1 MQTRQTS
8 SPITGNVLKMLAII
22 TMLIDH
28 ATVVFVENHLFQIV
42 NRSYIGGTDLNYT
55 AKEFNLVSNAQ
66 LIGRGIGRIAFPIFL
81 FLLLEGFL
89 HTRNVW
95 KYALRLGLFALI
107 SEVPYDLVFTG
118 SFFDLSKQNV
128 FFTLLLALL
137 MMIGF
142 DLVSEKFNKKAAV
155 IALQAGILLAALIV
169 SVLIQSDY
177 TCMGIAMAA
186 AIYLTRNNRKYMWL
200 AVLAAMIITLI
211 PARSSVLEVIGC
223 LAFIPIAFYN
233 GERGSFN
240 LKYFFYAF
248 YPLHLLVLGLIQI
261 YVLK

>member
-1 MQTRQTS
+1 MQTKRS
-8 SPITGNVLKMLAII
+8 SFPVTGNVLKMIAII

-28 ATVVFVENHLFQIV
+28 ATVVIVENYLFPMV
-42 NRSYIGGTDLNYT
+42 SRSYIGGTDLNYS
-55 AKEFNLVSNAQ
+55 AKEYALVSTVQ
-66 LIGRGIGRIAFPIFL
+66 LVGRGIGRIAFPIFL

-95 KYALRLGLFALI
+95 KYALRLGVFALV
-107 SEVPYDLVFTG
+107 SEVPFDLIFTG

-128 FFTLLLALL
+128 FFTLLIALL

-142 DLVSEKFNKKAAV
+142 DLVSEKFDKKAAV
-155 IALQAGILLAALIV
+155 IVLQAVILLVALIV
-169 SVLIQSDY
+169 PILIRSDY

-200 AVLAAMIITLI
+200 AVLAAMIVTLI

-248 YPLHLLVLGLIQI
+248 YPIHLLVLGFIQAF
-261 YVLK
+261 VLK